1 MRDTQLYR
9 DLLGVSPPW
18 RVVSVDMDT
27 EAKTITVTVDLKSGA
42 LLSCPECGHQRCP
55 VKDRRQ
61 RTWRHLD
68 TCQYR
73 TMVQVPVPRTERP
86 DCGVKTVEPPWV
98 VRYSRFTKGF
108 EHRPSSAFSRCP

>member
-42 LLSCPECGHQRCP
+42 LLSCPECGHQR
-55 VKDRRQ
+55 
-61 RTWRHLD
+61 
-68 TCQYR
+68 
-73 TMVQVPVPRTERP
+73 
-86 DCGVKTVEPPWV
+86 
-98 VRYSRFTKGF
+98 
-108 EHRPSSAFSRCP
+108 